1 MIPGEGQGPVPEP
14 WDSISTT
21 RRPLVAAWVLL
32 AVVLLGSCGDGEG
45 SSRPC
50 DDTLPDNALVIVYS
64 PEGGEEV
71 ESGFEVSGCSRTF
84 ESNVQWQLTGRDGE
98 VLASGHTTGGGVDG
112 PARFAFSVEY
122 EATERQVGRLTV
134 FEEDVA
140 EGQGFP
146 PPRAVVPVILAATE

>member
-1 MIPGEGQGPVPEP
+1 M
-14 WDSISTT
+14 
-21 RRPLVAAWVLL
+21 AAGVLL
-32 AVVLLGSCGDGEG
+32 AVVLLGSCGDRED
-45 SSRPC
+45 SARVC

-84 ESNVQWQLTGRDGE
+84 EANVQWRLTGRDGE
-98 VLASGHTTGGGVDG
+98 VLASGHATGGGVDG
-112 PARFAFSVEY
+112 PARYAFSVEY